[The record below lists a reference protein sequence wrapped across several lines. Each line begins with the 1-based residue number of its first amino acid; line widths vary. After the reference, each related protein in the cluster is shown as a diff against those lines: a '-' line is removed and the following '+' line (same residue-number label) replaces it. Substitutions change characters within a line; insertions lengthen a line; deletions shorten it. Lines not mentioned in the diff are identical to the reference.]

1 MKKYLLI
8 FIVAL
13 TLVMAAGGIMLY
25 VMNGQK
31 NVNMQNAEAGAQ
43 LSSAYVVGELTA
55 DGDGTEASASGNAT
69 VTLAGLGGADAGTVS
84 EDVLSE
90 EDELLKAEQE
100 RQEMFQAI
108 KDGNPALTMEMVVEE
123 TENDPDGVY
132 TLGFVGDILFDP
144 NYAIYN
150 HFRQTG
156 FDLNSCVK
164 NGLLEE
170 MNSVDFMMV
179 NNEFPYS
186 DEGSPAANKTYTFR
200 APLDAVDYMKG
211 MGVDAV
217 SVANNHAFDYG
228 EAAFLDTLDVLEENE
243 IPHVGGG
250 MNLEEASRPL
260 YLYMDDYKVAVV
272 AASQIERMGTPHSK
286 GATADSPGMLRS
298 YADIEPTLA
307 AIREAKEN
315 SDYVI
320 LFIHWGTEK
329 EVNPDWCEAEQLPQF
344 IDAGADCIIGAHP
357 HILQPIDYVNGVP
370 VVYSMGNFW
379 FNSKT
384 LDSCMIELE
393 MKDGELA
400 GLKFIPCLQSGCTVK
415 KLDGADAD
423 RLLDYMRSISP
434 NVNIDDEG
442 YVTPK

>member
-13 TLVMAAGGIMLY
+13 TLVMAAGGVMLY

-31 NVNMQNAEAGAQ
+31 NVNTSDEASVQ
-43 LSSAYVVGELTA
+43 TSTA
-55 DGDGTEASASGNAT
+55 NGNGEASAEVGESETAVSENVT
-69 VTLAGLGGADAGTVS
+69 VDLAGLGGANADTVS
-84 EDVLSE
+84 EDTLSE

-100 RQEMFQAI
+100 RQEMLQAI

-123 TENDPDGVY
+123 TESNPDGVY

-170 MNSVDFMMV
+170 MNNVDFMMV

-186 DEGSPAANKTYTFR
+186 DEGSPQANKTYTFR
-200 APLDAVDYMKG
+200 APLEAIEYMKG
-211 MGVDAV
+211 MGVDAA

-228 EAAFLDTLDVLEENE
+228 EAAFLDTLEVMEENE

-260 YLYMDDYKVAVV
+260 YLYMDDYKVAIV

-434 NVNIDDEG
+434 NVNIDEEG

>member
-13 TLVMAAGGIMLY
+13 TIVMAVGGVMLY

-31 NVNMQNAEAGAQ
+31 NGNTQSAETALQQA
-43 LSSAYVVGELTA
+43 SA
-55 DGDGTEASASGNAT
+55 DGSGEAAAEGNVATEGVSGNVT
-69 VTLAGLGGADAGTVS
+69 VDLAGLGGADAGTVS
-84 EDVLSE
+84 DDAISE
-90 EDELLKAEQE
+90 EEELKKAEQE
-100 RQEMFQAI
+100 HQEMLQAI
-108 KDGNPALTMEMVVEE
+108 KDGNPALTMEMVIEE
-123 TENDPDGVY
+123 TGSDPDGVY
-132 TLGFVGDILFDP
+132 TLGFAGDILFDP

-186 DEGSPAANKTYTFR
+186 DEGSPQANKTYTFR
-200 APLDAVDYMKG
+200 APLDAIEYMKG
-211 MGVDAV
+211 MGVDAA

-228 EAAFLDTLDVLEENE
+228 EAAFLDTLEVMEENE

-260 YLYMDDYKVAVV
+260 YLYMDDHKVAIV

-286 GATADSPGMLRS
+286 GATADGPGMLRS

-329 EVNPDWCEAEQLPQF
+329 EVYPDWCEAEQLPQF

-357 HILQPIDYVNGVP
+357 HILQPIDYVSGVP

>member
-13 TLVMAAGGIMLY
+13 TIVMAVGGVMLY

-31 NVNMQNAEAGAQ
+31 NGNTQSAETALQQA
-43 LSSAYVVGELTA
+43 SA
-55 DGDGTEASASGNAT
+55 DGSGEAAAEGNVATEGVSGNVT
-69 VTLAGLGGADAGTVS
+69 VDLAGLGGADAGTVS
-84 EDVLSE
+84 DDAISE
-90 EDELLKAEQE
+90 EEELKKAEQE
-100 RQEMFQAI
+100 HQEMLQAI
-108 KDGNPALTMEMVVEE
+108 KDGNPALTMEMVIEE
-123 TENDPDGVY
+123 TGSDPDGVY
-132 TLGFVGDILFDP
+132 TLGFAGDILFDP

-186 DEGSPAANKTYTFR
+186 DEGSPQANKTYTFR
-200 APLDAVDYMKG
+200 APLDAIEYMKG
-211 MGVDAV
+211 MGVDAA

-228 EAAFLDTLDVLEENE
+228 EAAFLDTLEVMEENE

-260 YLYMDDYKVAVV
+260 YLYMDDHKVAIV

>member
-13 TLVMAAGGIMLY
+13 TIVMAVGGVMLY

-31 NVNMQNAEAGAQ
+31 NGNTQSAETALQQA
-43 LSSAYVVGELTA
+43 SA
-55 DGDGTEASASGNAT
+55 DGSGEAAAEGNVATEGVSGNVT
-69 VTLAGLGGADAGTVS
+69 VDLAGLGGADAGTVS
-84 EDVLSE
+84 DDAISE
-90 EDELLKAEQE
+90 EEELKKAEQE
-100 RQEMFQAI
+100 HQEMLQAI
-108 KDGNPALTMEMVVEE
+108 KDGNPALTMEMVIEE
-123 TENDPDGVY
+123 TGSDPDGVY
-132 TLGFVGDILFDP
+132 TLGFAGDILFDP

-186 DEGSPAANKTYTFR
+186 DEGSPQANKTYTFR
-200 APLDAVDYMKG
+200 APLDAIEYMKG
-211 MGVDAV
+211 MGVDAA

-228 EAAFLDTLDVLEENE
+228 EAAFLDTLEVMEENE

-260 YLYMDDYKVAVV
+260 YLYLDDHKVAIV

>member
-13 TLVMAAGGIMLY
+13 TVVMAAGGVVLY
-25 VMNGQK
+25 VMKGRN
-31 NVNMQNAEAGAQ
+31 NANPQNAEAASQLASAEGSVDGAAE
-43 LSSAYVVGELTA
+43 SEGA
-55 DGDGTEASASGNAT
+55 EASASENVT
-69 VTLAGLGGADAGTVS
+69 VTLSGLGGADATVSGDTVS
-84 EDVLSE
+84 EDSASV
-90 EDELLKAEQE
+90 DEAQKKM
-100 RQEMFQAI
+100 EMLQAI

-123 TENDPDGVY
+123 TESNPDGVY

-170 MNSVDFMMV
+170 MNNVDFMMV

-186 DEGSPAANKTYTFR
+186 DEGSPQANKTYTFR
-200 APLDAVDYMKG
+200 APLEAIEYMKG
-211 MGVDAV
+211 MGVDAA

-228 EAAFLDTLDVLEENE
+228 EAAFLDTLEVMEENE

-260 YLYMDDYKVAVV
+260 YLYMDDYKVAIV

-434 NVNIDDEG
+434 NVNIDEEG